1 MKVFGKIV
9 LFLLVAL
16 VAIILLGPRPKF
28 EMVTPDLP
36 EINIPLDQLDTHIA
50 LREKFIEDL
59 KPGNE
64 ARIVWQD
71 STKQK
76 TKYCLLYLHGF
87 SASQVE
93 GAPVHQEFANKYGM
107 NLYLPRLEDHG
118 RESINTFEKLTPIS
132 YMDSAK
138 DALKIASLLGDKV
151 IVMGCST
158 GATLGAYLA
167 AHHPE
172 LIEGLL
178 FYSPNIDLYDTNSRM
193 MLWPWGRQMLEQIE
207 GGEYH
212 HVNYSGSDGAKYWN
226 SQYHINGLIALK
238 GLIKQTMT
246 RENFRKIKQPVL
258 ICSFYKDE
266 EVHDKVI
273 SHEAMDRFYEEISTP
288 EDYKQYIKFPD
299 VVGHVFTSSTF
310 SEDYKKA
317 LAASTEF
324 AETKLGLRS
333 VKSIVDEVLLKQEVY

>member
-1 MKVFGKIV
+1 MKTFLKIL
-9 LFLLVAL
+9 LFLLIVL
-16 VAIILLGPRPKF
+16 IAITLLGPRPKF

-36 EINIPLDQLDTHIA
+36 ELNIPLNQLDTHIA
-50 LREKFIEDL
+50 LREKFVDDL

-64 ARIVWQD
+64 AKIIWQD

-93 GAPVHQEFANKYGM
+93 GAPVHTEFAKRYGM

-118 RESINTFEKLTPIS
+118 RESINSFEKLTPAS

-138 DALKIASLLGDKV
+138 DALQVASLLGDKV
-151 IVMGCST
+151 IIMGCST

-167 AHHPE
+167 ANHPQ
-172 LIEGLL
+172 LIEGLF
-178 FYSPNIDLYDTNSRM
+178 FYSPNIDLYDTNSRV
-193 MLWPWGRQMLEQIE
+193 MLWPWGKHLLKRIE

-238 GLIKQTMT
+238 GLIHQTMT
-246 RENFRKIKQPVL
+246 SENFQKIKQPTL
-258 ICSFYKDE
+258 MCSFYKDE
-266 EVHDKVI
+266 QVHDKVV
-273 SHEAMDRFYEEISTP
+273 SHIAMDRFYEEISTP
-288 EDYKQYIKFPD
+288 DGYKQFIKFPD
-299 VVGHVFTSSTF
+299 VVGHVFTSNTF

-317 LAASTEF
+317 LVASINF
-324 AETKLGLRS
+324 AEAKLGLRTIET
-333 VKSIVDEVLLKQEVY
+333 IVEDVLIRQKVY

>member
-1 MKVFGKIV
+1 MKLFFKIV

-16 VAIILLGPRPKF
+16 IAVILLGPRAKF
-28 EMVTPDLP
+28 EEVSPELP
-36 EINIPLDQLDTHIA
+36 ELNIPLNQLDTHIT

-64 ARIVWQD
+64 AKIIWQD
-71 STKQK
+71 STKRK

-87 SASQVE
+87 SASKVE
-93 GAPVHQEFANKYGM
+93 GSPLHEEFAKRFGM

-118 RESINTFEKLTPIS
+118 RVSVNSFEKLTPKS

-138 DALKIASLLGDKV
+138 DALQVASLLGEKV

-167 AHHPE
+167 AHHPQ
-172 LIEGLL
+172 LIEGLF
-178 FYSPNIDLYDTNSRM
+178 FYSPNIDLYDTNSRL
-193 MLWPWGRQMLEQIE
+193 MLWPWGRQMLESIE

-212 HVNYSGSDGAKYWN
+212 HVDYSGSDGAKYWN

-238 GLIKQTMT
+238 GLINQTMT
-246 RENFRKIKQPVL
+246 SENFQKIKQPTL
-258 ICSFYKDE
+258 MCSFYKDG
-266 EVHDKVI
+266 EVHDKVV
-273 SHEAMDRFYEEISTP
+273 SHAAMDRFYDEISTP
-288 EDYKQYIKFPD
+288 EEYKHFIKFPD
-299 VVGHVFTSSTF
+299 VVGHVFTSNVF

-317 LAASTEF
+317 LSASIDF
-324 AETKLGLRS
+324 AESKLGLRTVQS
-333 VKSIVDEVLLKQEVY
+333 VVSDVLLKQEVY